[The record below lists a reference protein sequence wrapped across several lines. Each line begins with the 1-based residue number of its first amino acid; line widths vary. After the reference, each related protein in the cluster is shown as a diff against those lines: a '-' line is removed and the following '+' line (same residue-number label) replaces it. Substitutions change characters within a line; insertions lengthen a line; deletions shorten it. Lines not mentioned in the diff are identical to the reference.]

1 MKMAG
6 YVPDQSCVLHDLEEE
21 DKEHILKY
29 HSEKLAVAFGL
40 MKTDRGSTIHVTKSL
55 RVCNDCHSAFK
66 YMSHIYGRKQI
77 AFITFK
83 VVCAHARI
91 TGKVLFM
98 HLR

>member
-40 MKTDRGSTIHVTKSL
+40 MKTDRGSTIH
-55 RVCNDCHSAFK
+55 SAFK

-77 AFITFK
+77 AFITFT

-91 TGKVLFM
+91 TGKVLLM